1 MESIHSSFRFD
12 LKKEGGGPLRRIGPF
27 KVQPLL
33 PALHKKRPGRVF
45 RGRGHIARETVSR
58 VLFLTVIYLD
68 GPSPG
73 RSSHP
78 GSGRASLGARSPC
91 SHTGVAPDRVYS
103 DGHFHEPSGELLP
116 RLSTLTPPTQ
126 ASARRYLSVALFLKL
141 PSAGVTRY
149 PCPVEPGLSS
159 WTAFR
164 PVHATACFPRG
175 SYCT

>member
-1 MESIHSSFRFD
+1 M
-12 LKKEGGGPLRRIGPF
+12 
-27 KVQPLL
+27 V
-33 PALHKKRPGRVF
+33 
-45 RGRGHIARETVSR
+45 ARETVSR
-58 VLFLTVIYLD
+58 VLFSTVIYLD

-116 RLSTLTPPTQ
+116 RLSTLTPPTR
-126 ASARRYLSVALFLKL
+126 ASARRYFSVALFLKS

-164 PVHATACFPRG
+164 PAHATVCLPRSLHCRG
-175 SYCT
+175 VRRPCQWSALVEDKPGLHGGVPGEAPAGADLNAADRQRLQDLLL